1 VRKPTIV
8 VAVHDGWYGAGT
20 GAGRTNRT
28 FLRLLSEVV
37 AAHIRLVVL
46 PVRLVPGS
54 AEFDPAWHRE
64 SLALVRETSIVRP
77 IDNGTGGLTRFGGL
91 AAFRRLSANTA
102 AALCADILP
111 AAEPLHIILFDVPFF
126 GVMPLLPCDV
136 AGNATV
142 IPRST
147 AQLHDPTN
155 TERIAWERLGLH
167 ATVRR
172 GGRIA
177 AISPYMRR
185 HLCQAYGI
193 PDRAIV
199 DLPNGLVPDEI
210 ASGIGRPLPE
220 AARGGFLLA
229 MGRAHRY
236 KGFDDLLDAL
246 PLVKS
251 ADTPHLLL
259 AAVTE
264 EATPDAYQRRL
275 AARIRDERANAT
287 LLPLFDA
294 GIRGWLAH
302 PALRAVIVPS
312 RAEPFGRV
320 PAEAFAA
327 GAAPV
332 VATTAGGLADQ
343 VIDGYTGYTAQP
355 ADPASL
361 AAAIG
366 RALRADPATIEA
378 MRAAGR
384 RFVRERLDYA
394 LTVRR
399 FLDQATPW
407 AVGDRVSRLGGSPP

>member
-1 VRKPTIV
+1 MSPTIV

-20 GAGRTNRT
+20 GAGRSNRS
-28 FLRLLSEVV
+28 FLHLLSEAL

-54 AEFDPAWHRE
+54 GEYDPVWHRE
-64 SLALVRETSIVRP
+64 SLALVGETSVVRP

-102 AALCADILP
+102 AALSADILP
-111 AAEPLHIILFDVPFF
+111 GAEPVHLMLFDVPFF
-126 GVMPLLPCDV
+126 GVLPLLPGEV
-136 AGNATV
+136 AGHATV

-147 AQLHDPTN
+147 ASLHDPAN
-155 TERIAWERLGLH
+155 FERIAWERIGLR
-167 ATVRR
+167 ATAER

-177 AISPYMRR
+177 ATSPYMRR
-185 HLCQAYGI
+185 HLCHAYGI
-193 PDRAIV
+193 PSEAIV
-199 DLPNGLVPDEI
+199 DLPNGLARSEL
-210 ASGIGRPLPE
+210 AACHSRALPE
-220 AARGGFLLA
+220 AACGGFLLA
-229 MGRAHRY
+229 MGRAHPY

-246 PLVKS
+246 PLIES
-251 ADTPHLLL
+251 EHTPHLLL

-264 EATPDAYQRRL
+264 DPAPDAYQRRL
-275 AARIRDERANAT
+275 AQRIRDERLNAT

-312 RAEPFGRV
+312 RAEPFGRI

-343 VIDGYTGYTAQP
+343 VVNGYTGFTAEP
-355 ADPASL
+355 GNPTSL
-361 AAAIG
+361 ALAIS
-366 RALRADPATIEA
+366 RALRADRTTIDA
-378 MRAAGR
+378 MREAGR
-384 RFVRERLDYA
+384 RLVCEQLDYA
-394 LTVRR
+394 RTVRR
-399 FLDQATPW
+399 YLDQAAPW
-407 AVGDRVSRLGGSPP
+407 AVNPAGGNPP